1 MAAQSSRAEENAAV
15 CAAILAAEDH
25 YDVLQVPGGAKTDE
39 IRRNYLRIS
48 VRVHPDR
55 NQDPNA
61 TQAFQK
67 VSEAYAVL
75 SDEEARRRY
84 DAEQFM
90 SSASNAACSAAEPA
104 QRDSP
109 VLGLYRYE
117 QPVAGSVKVS
127 QVSLCE
133 ATFVGRS
140 MERTTAAAPSSAI
153 LASVRWRL
161 CTLWQCTGRI
171 CVPSTARRWLPSHGF
186 RLVRS
191 VADA

>member
-75 SDEEARRRY
+75 SDEEARRTY

-90 SSASNAACSAAEPA
+90 SSAAGAASNAAGAAAAGAAAGAAAARRGRAGRGPPAARKRSLPFVPHFTLAHFDSLSAAEA
-104 QRDSP
+104 AGDALTFEP
-109 VLGLYRYE
+109 VEFDGFKLSSRG
-117 QPVAGSVKVS
+117 
-127 QVSLCE
+127 
-133 ATFVGRS
+133 
-140 MERTTAAAPSSAI
+140 TAVISA
-153 LASVRWRL
+153 R
-161 CTLWQCTGRI
+161 G
-171 CVPSTARRWLPSHGF
+171 G
-186 RLVRS
+186 
-191 VADA
+191 

>member
-15 CAAILAAEDH
+15 VAAILSAEDH

-61 TQAFQK
+61 TQAFQR

-75 SDEEARRRY
+75 SDEEARRKY

-90 SSASNAACSAAEPA
+90 SSAAGAASNAAGAAT
-104 QRDSP
+104 
-109 VLGLYRYE
+109 
-117 QPVAGSVKVS
+117 AG
-127 QVSLCE
+127 
-133 ATFVGRS
+133 AAAAA
-140 MERTTAAAPSSAI
+140 AAAPAVAAPAAFDAAFEAELMNCSASYSRRASSS
-153 LASVRWRL
+153 LK
-161 CTLWQCTGRI
+161 
-171 CVPSTARRWLPSHGF
+171 TA
-186 RLVRS
+186 
-191 VADA
+191 

>member
-1 MAAQSSRAEENAAV
+1 MACVKSSRAEENAAV

-75 SDEEARRRY
+75 SDEEARRKY

-90 SSASNAACSAAEPA
+90 SSAGE
-104 QRDSP
+104 RG
-109 VLGLYRYE
+109 VERG
-117 QPVAGSVKVS
+117 GS
-127 QVSLCE
+127 
-133 ATFVGRS
+133 GRC
-140 MERTTAAAPSSAI
+140 RPAAAA
-153 LASVRWRL
+153 
-161 CTLWQCTGRI
+161 
-171 CVPSTARRWLPSHGF
+171 TARRVGTPRPRPGAARLPGGDRRGACGHG
-186 RLVRS
+186 RGRRRARISRARGGVDTAR
-191 VADA
+191 AR

>member
-61 TQAFQK
+61 TQAFQR

-75 SDEEARRRY
+75 SDEEARRKY

-90 SSASNAACSAAEPA
+90 SSASNAASSAVLRRA
-104 QRDSP
+104 DSQGQ
-109 VLGLYRYE
+109 LRR
-117 QPVAGSVKVS
+117 AGSYN
-127 QVSLCE
+127 Q
-133 ATFVGRS
+133 
-140 MERTTAAAPSSAI
+140 
-153 LASVRWRL
+153 
-161 CTLWQCTGRI
+161 
-171 CVPSTARRWLPSHGF
+171 
-186 RLVRS
+186 VRS
-191 VADA
+191 SRSSSSSK